1 MSGDAL
7 TKARALEER
16 MRARTEHHGN
26 DAVASTPRTHSFE
39 IESEQ
44 ADIEENLEEIQAA
57 SQPAAT
63 RRRKASRMLSDD
75 KHRQLDFFTADFV
88 DVAQKNDR
96 HSMEHPL
103 FSLKK
108 RPDTRIRVYQH
119 NEVEITLTPS
129 VLGLATI
136 WDKDLLIYATSQLV
150 QGINEGR
157 TDSASRTVRFTAYDY
172 FVSTNRGTSGADYE
186 SLERTLER
194 LKGTQIKTNI
204 AAGGERRK
212 RGFGMIEDWEIV
224 ERSGDGRMVA
234 IEITLSKWLYCAVQA
249 LEVLTINKDYFRLTG
264 GLEKRLYE
272 LARKHCGNQAL
283 WTVGEEIL
291 FKKSGS
297 TGTLREFRRMLKEIV
312 QADCLPDYR
321 ATYDP
326 KTRRVVFY
334 TKDMRRLTTAS
345 LKALQKK

>member
-1 MSGDAL
+1 MDGDAL
-7 TKARALEER
+7 AKARALEER
-16 MRARTEHHGN
+16 MRTRARRGEDAAPTIGPAEDGGQN
-26 DAVASTPRTHSFE
+26 DTDSGRTATTVAV
-39 IESEQ
+39 
-44 ADIEENLEEIQAA
+44 
-57 SQPAAT
+57 
-63 RRRKASRMLSDD
+63 RRKSARMLSDER
-75 KHRQLDFFTADFV
+75 HRQLDFFTADFV
-88 DVAQKNDR
+88 DVPQKNDR

-108 RPDTRIRVYQH
+108 RPDTTIRVYEH
-119 NEVEITLTPS
+119 NNVEITITPS

-157 TDSASRTVRFTAYDY
+157 TDVTNRTVRFTAYDY
-172 FVSTNRGTSGADYE
+172 FVSTNRGTSGAEYE

-204 AAGGERRK
+204 ATGGERRK

-224 ERSGDGRMVA
+224 ERGRDGRMVA
-234 IEITLSKWLYCAVQA
+234 VEITLSKWLYNAVQA
-249 LEVLTINKDYFRLTG
+249 LEVLTINKQYFRLTG

-272 LARKHCGNQAL
+272 LARKHCGNQAC
-283 WTVGEEIL
+283 WAVSEEIL

-297 TGTLREFRRMLKEIV
+297 TGTLREFRRLVKEIV

-321 ATYDP
+321 AAYDA
-326 KTRRVVFY
+326 KARRVIFY
-334 TKDMRRLTTAS
+334 TRDMRRLTAAA
-345 LKALQKK
+345 LKTVGSS